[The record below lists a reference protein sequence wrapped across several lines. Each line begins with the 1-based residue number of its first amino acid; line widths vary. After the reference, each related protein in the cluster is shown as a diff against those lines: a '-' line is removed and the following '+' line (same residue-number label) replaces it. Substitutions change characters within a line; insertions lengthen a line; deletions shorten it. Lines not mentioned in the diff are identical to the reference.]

1 MKVNNEFSSKCE
13 IHKGVKQGDPLAA
26 TLFSIAIDVIIRKLD
41 TRGNISIRLK
51 KCSAYA
57 HDILITARTKQAM
70 IDAFNKLKMESIK
83 YLLVINEKKTKHMKC
98 TRKKQSKNED
108 LQIGNLKI
116 GQVRSFK
123 YLGAIVN
130 EIIQ

>member
-1 MKVNNEFSSKCE
+1 
-13 IHKGVKQGDPLAA
+13 
-26 TLFSIAIDVIIRKLD
+26 
-41 TRGNISIRLK
+41 
-51 KCSAYA
+51 
-57 HDILITARTKQAM
+57 M

-83 YLLVINEKKTKHMKC
+83 YGLVINEKETKYMKC
-98 TRKKQSKNED
+98 TRRKPSKNED

-130 EIIQ
+130 ETIQ